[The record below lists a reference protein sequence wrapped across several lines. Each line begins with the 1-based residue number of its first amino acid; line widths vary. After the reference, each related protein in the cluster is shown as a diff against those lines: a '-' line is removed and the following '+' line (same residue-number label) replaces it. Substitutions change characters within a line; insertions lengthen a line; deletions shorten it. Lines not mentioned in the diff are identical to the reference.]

1 MNGTIAARNLAGDR
15 LVVCDV
21 ALFYA
26 ERSGGIRTYLNEKAR
41 HARESGAFEHHLVI
55 PGRRERHTGGRHE
68 LRSLQLAA
76 SNGYRLPLGT
86 VRETLRAI
94 RPDVVILHDPF
105 WRPLSVTREA
115 HRLGAA
121 VVAVHHA
128 SPALHAA
135 GIPGPDALYLPAL
148 RRIYQHAYE
157 HVDAVMSTLDPWPDL
172 IPAHAPLFAR
182 SIRAG
187 GSKSAGIELRF
198 GLDSAFR
205 PGPTVPG
212 DALLYV
218 GRVSLEKRIVDILDA
233 MALAGWGRPL
243 RIVGDGPA
251 KPLIEARARRLG
263 LGHLI
268 EMRPFVADRRALA
281 RLYRQAACVVAPG
294 PHETF
299 GLAVLEAAASGAHV
313 VACSSTPAATLA
325 APLVHTFTP
334 KDPSDLAR
342 AVEHALATP
351 PDPAA
356 AFALAA
362 GLSWERVFEAEL
374 RELKRLCR

>member
-1 MNGTIAARNLAGDR
+1 MNRTAAAPQIAGDR

-41 HARESGAFEHHLVI
+41 FAEQTGAFEHHLIV
-55 PGRRERHTGGRHE
+55 PGRRERHVAGRHE

-76 SNGYRLPLGT
+76 SNGYRLPLGGRPL
-86 VRETLRAI
+86 RETLRAV

-148 RRIYQHAYE
+148 RRIYHHAYE
-157 HVDAVMSTLDPWPDL
+157 HVDAVMSTVDPKPDSG
-172 IPAHAPLFAR
+172 R
-182 SIRAG
+182 SAAI
-187 GSKSAGIELRF
+187 KLRF
-198 GLDSAFR
+198 GLDPAFR
-205 PGPTVPG
+205 PGPAVYG
-212 DALLYV
+212 DELLFV
-218 GRVSLEKRIVDILDA
+218 GRVSLEKRISDILDA
-233 MALAGWGRPL
+233 MALAGWNRPL

-251 KPLIEARARRLG
+251 RGLVEARARRLG
-263 LGHLI
+263 LGDLLDL
-268 EMRPFVADRRALA
+268 RPFVSDRRLLA
-281 RLYRQAACVVAPG
+281 RLYREAACVVASG

-299 GLAVLEAAASGAHV
+299 GLAVLEAAASGARV
-313 VACSSTPAATLA
+313 VACSSAPAAA
-325 APLVHTFTP
+325 VAGALVHTFRAKNP
-334 KDPSDLAR
+334 ADLAR
-342 AVEHALATP
+342 AVDRALHTP
-351 PDPAA
+351 RDPAA
-356 AFALAA
+356 AFALAD
-362 GLSWERVFEAEL
+362 SMRWDRVFEAEL
-374 RELKRLCR
+374 RDLTRLCR